1 MKNYNKIFKIV
12 MWALVAISV
21 VLLVWGFLT
30 GFEANDGR
38 GVEVLLYW
46 AYIILAIA
54 ILAVVVFGLII
65 SAKNDPK
72 SLVKI
77 GIVILGV
84 AVLCFI
90 AFLLAK
96 GNPAMAYNG
105 PEVSAGTLKLTDT
118 ILNLTYIV
126 GGAAILAIIVGE
138 VRMAIASK
146 K

>member
-1 MKNYNKIFKIV
+1 MKLNKIIKWG
-12 MWALVAISV
+12 MLALILVSV
-21 VLLVWGFLT
+21 GLLIWGFAR
-30 GFEANDGR
+30 GFAGNAVD
-38 GVEVLLYW
+38 VLLYW
-46 AYIILAIA
+46 TYIMLG
-54 ILAVVVFGLII
+54 LAVFSWVVIGLIVGT
-65 SAKNDPK
+65 KNDPK

-90 AFLLAK
+90 AYLLAK
-96 GNPAMAYNG
+96 GNPALAYNG

-146 K
+146 R

>member
-1 MKNYNKIFKIV
+1 MKLNKIIKWG
-12 MWALVAISV
+12 MLALILVSV
-21 VLLVWGFLT
+21 GLLIWGFAK
-30 GFEANDGR
+30 GFAGNAVD
-38 GVEVLLYW
+38 VLLYW
-46 AYIILAIA
+46 TYIMLG
-54 ILAVVVFGLII
+54 LAVFSWVVIGLIVGT
-65 SAKNDPK
+65 KNDPK

-90 AFLLAK
+90 AFLWAK

-105 PEVSAGTLKLTDT
+105 PEVSAATLKLTDT

>member
-1 MKNYNKIFKIV
+1 MKLNKIIKWG
-12 MWALVAISV
+12 MLALILVSV
-21 VLLVWGFLT
+21 GLLIWGFAR
-30 GFEANDGR
+30 GFAGNAVD
-38 GVEVLLYW
+38 VLLYW
-46 AYIILAIA
+46 TYIMLG
-54 ILAVVVFGLII
+54 LAVFSWVVIGLIVGT
-65 SAKNDPK
+65 KNDPK

-90 AFLLAK
+90 AYLLAK
-96 GNPAMAYNG
+96 GNPALAYNG

-138 VRMAIASK
+138 VRRAIASK
-146 K
+146 R

>member
-1 MKNYNKIFKIV
+1 ML
-12 MWALVAISV
+12 ALILVSV
-21 VLLVWGFLT
+21 GLLIWGFAK
-30 GFEANDGR
+30 GFAGNAVD
-38 GVEVLLYW
+38 VLLYW
-46 AYIILAIA
+46 TYIMLG
-54 ILAVVVFGLII
+54 LAVFSWVVIGLIVGT
-65 SAKNDPK
+65 KNDPK

-138 VRMAIASK
+138 VRLAIASK